1 MEKSHYFAGE
11 GDSRVCS
18 GSGKQFVWQGS
29 FAYYAKMNAINYASY
44 LDVFLDVARLGS
56 FSAVARK
63 RRVAVSSIVRR
74 MDALE
79 QQLDTQ
85 LLIRS
90 TRAIQL
96 TASGQLLAER
106 SPEMVNQLVDLRSE
120 LSGIDD
126 PLGGRLRVSC
136 LPSLGRHHI
145 LPVIAKI
152 LDDYPKLHIEL
163 ELTEHPLNPVY
174 DRLDAAVRIGE
185 QPDSQ
190 LYATLVGH
198 QQWRLCAL
206 ADYID
211 KMGHPSQL
219 SELRP
224 FRKIAKVRELPGW
237 GWRRLEHLIRLDD
250 DELCLRCDDFEGQR
264 IAVKSGLGIGML
276 PNWLVDEDI
285 RSGALIHLLADLDLQ
300 TEPIYV
306 LRSLPRAS
314 VKLQCFTQALKAR
327 LKECTLG

>member
-1 MEKSHYFAGE
+1 MHSRERLDQEKQLVQQ
-11 GDSRVCS
+11 D
-18 GSGKQFVWQGS
+18 S
-29 FAYYAKMNAINYASY
+29 FAYYAKMNAINYASH

-74 MDALE
+74 IDTLE
-79 QQLDTQ
+79 QQLETQ

-90 TRAIQL
+90 TRSIQL
-96 TASGQLLAER
+96 TASGQLLADR
-106 SPEMVNQLVDLRSE
+106 SPDMVNQLIDLRSE

-126 PLGGRLRVSC
+126 PSGGRLRVSC

-145 LPVIAKI
+145 LPIIAK
-152 LDDYPKLHIEL
+152 LLGDYPKLNIEL
-163 ELTEHPLNPVY
+163 ELTEHPFNPVY

-185 QPDSQ
+185 QPDSR
-190 LYATLVGH
+190 LYATFVGH
-198 QQWRLCAL
+198 QQWRVCAQ
-206 ADYID
+206 ADYIV
-211 KMGHPSQL
+211 KMGKPSQL
-219 SELRP
+219 RELRS
-224 FRKIAKVRELPGW
+224 FRKIAKVRELPEW
-237 GWRRLEHLIRLDD
+237 GWRRLEHLIRFDD

-264 IAVKSGLGIGML
+264 IAVQSGLGVGML

-285 RSGALIHLLADLDLQ
+285 RSGELIHLLADLDLQ

-314 VKLQCFTQALKAR
+314 VKLQRFTQALKVR